1 MSDSKPTLYIID
13 GYGLIYRSYFAFINR
28 PLRDMEG
35 NNVSALFGFFNTLLM
50 LVREYKPDYLVVA
63 MDTAA
68 PTFRHELYTPYK
80 ANRDAAPED
89 LHSQVPRIQEI
100 LEAANIPR
108 IGLDGWE
115 ADDVIASLTT
125 CASKLGVH
133 SVMVTGDKDLLQ
145 LVTPEISALRPPR
158 KGEKQY
164 RMVGPDGVLEDF
176 GIRADQIID
185 YLSLIGDSS
194 DNVPGVAGIGPKGA
208 LKLLQE
214 FGDLDTIYA
223 HVDQLSAG
231 VAKKLIESKEMA
243 YLSRTLITLKH
254 DVVDI
259 TDFHTDRFRMDSVD
273 WEKAI
278 PLFEKAQAKSL
289 ITAIGAKPNR
299 RSATVPVGTSPVPG
313 ENVPS
318 QDWARKGTYHAVTS
332 VGELDRL
339 LVEMAHGGRMA
350 FDFETTSVD
359 EMVARPV
366 GFSFTNRPFEA
377 WYVPLVAEGKPVVPE
392 AEAKALLRRCIM
404 EERTEIVGQNLK
416 YDFKVLSRWGIPE
429 AVLHFDTMIASWL
442 LDAASGIYNMDYL
455 AERYLA
461 GYQTVKYDDVVTAK
475 GGSFGDVPLAEAVR
489 YAAEDSD
496 ITWRLYEVFSQDL
509 KERGMEQLFETVEM
523 PLVRILSDMELA
535 GIRLE
540 RRKLE
545 TFDTEVVDRITAI
558 EREIYGEVGHEF
570 NINSTKQ
577 LQEVLFQERG
587 LPTVKKNKTGFSTAT
602 DTLEQL
608 AALDI
613 VPRLILQ
620 NRGLVK
626 LKNTYIDTLPT
637 MIHAETGR
645 VHTSYTQTGTATGRL
660 SSRNPNLQNIPIRND
675 DGRRIRDAFV
685 PGEGNLFL
693 SADYSQIEL
702 VVLAHLADDPGLKE
716 AFLHGEDIHTHTAAM
731 IFNVHPDLVM
741 SEQRRIAKTINFGV
755 MYGMSAFRLSNE
767 LQISRKDAQTFI
779 DNYFTRFAGVSAFM
793 QHVRE
798 EAEKTGKVS
807 TILGRERAVPEILS
821 RNKMEK
827 AGADRIVVNTVIQG
841 SAADIMKMAMI
852 NVVKAMKAQKM
863 QSRLLLQVHDELIF
877 EVPKREVTAMQLLV
891 KREMEQAYQLS
902 IPLRVS
908 MEVGT
913 SWGEM
918 H

>member
-1 MSDSKPTLYIID
+1 MSNSKPTLYIID

-28 PLRDMEG
+28 LLRYMEG

-50 LVREYKPDYLVVA
+50 LVREYNPDYLVVA

-80 ANRDAAPED
+80 ANRDAAPQD
-89 LHSQVPRIQEI
+89 LPAQVPRIQEI

-125 CASKLGVH
+125 CASKLGIH

-164 RMVGPDGVLEDF
+164 RMVGPEGVLEDF

-243 YLSRTLITLKH
+243 YLSRTLVTLKH

-259 TDFHTDRFRMDSVD
+259 TDFNTDRFRMDSVN

-289 ITAIGAKPNR
+289 ITAIGAKPNKR
-299 RSATVPVGTSPVPG
+299 DASVSADIAPPQAKKA
-313 ENVPS
+313 PS
-318 QDWARKGTYHAVTS
+318 QDWSRKGAYHAVVS
-332 VGELDRL
+332 VEELDRL
-339 LVEMAHGGRMA
+339 LQEMAQGGRMA

-377 WYVPLVAEGKPVVPE
+377 WYVPLVAEGKQVVPE

-404 EERTEIVGQNLK
+404 EQRTEIVGQNLK

-461 GYQTVKYDDVVTAK
+461 GYQTVKYDDVVAK
-475 GGSFGDVPLAEAVR
+475 GGSFGDVPLEDALR

-496 ITWRLYEVFSQDL
+496 ITWRLYEVFSQEL
-509 KERGMEQLFETVEM
+509 EERGMQKLFETVEM

-540 RRKLE
+540 KNKLE
-545 TFDTEVVDRITAI
+545 TFDTEVVDRIAAI
-558 EREIYGEVGHEF
+558 EREIFEEVGHEF

-587 LPTVKKNKTGFSTAT
+587 LPTGKKNKTGFSTAT

-608 AALDI
+608 ASLDI

-675 DGRRIRDAFV
+675 DGRRIRDAFI
-685 PGEGNLFL
+685 PTDGSLFL

-767 LQISRKDAQTFI
+767 LQISRKEAQTFI

-793 QHVRE
+793 QRVRE

-807 TILGRERAVPEILS
+807 TVLGRERAVPEISS

-852 NVVKAMKAQKM
+852 NVVGAMKAQGL
-863 QSRLLLQVHDELIF
+863 QSKLLLQVHDELIF
-877 EVPKREVTAMQLLV
+877 EVPKKEVTAMQLLV
-891 KREMEQAYQLS
+891 KQEMEHAYQLS

-913 SWGEM
+913 SWGDM